1 VILVGLAARIRR
13 GRFFAASR
21 QVAMGY
27 TVDLRSRPRLSVKRR
42 RPCNSTHLISQFE
55 KKFCALSVSR

>member
-1 VILVGLAARIRR
+1 LILVGLAVRTRR

-27 TVDLRSRPRLSVKRR
+27 TVDLRSRPRLSVNGAGLAIRR
-42 RPCNSTHLISQFE
+42 I
-55 KKFCALSVSR
+55 